1 MTVNIA
7 AASTIGGMMQ
17 TMASEIAPFGMAATV
32 TGAMNTVGAIA
43 GVLAPTLTG
52 IIVEMTGSFQMALL
66 VAGGLIV
73 LAAVIILFVIQ
84 KIEPIR
90 LN

>member
-1 MTVNIA
+1 
-7 AASTIGGMMQ
+7 
-17 TMASEIAPFGMAATV
+17 
-32 TGAMNTVGAIA
+32 
-43 GVLAPTLTG
+43 
-52 IIVEMTGSFQMALL
+52 MALL

>member
-1 MTVNIA
+1 
-7 AASTIGGMMQ
+7 
-17 TMASEIAPFGMAATV
+17 MAATV

>member
-1 MTVNIA
+1 
-7 AASTIGGMMQ
+7 
-17 TMASEIAPFGMAATV
+17 
-32 TGAMNTVGAIA
+32 MNTVGAIA